1 MATVHVRRDVWDL
14 GDEDDPWRDPA
25 IVAYADGVG
34 AMMKLAQTNP
44 SHPANWVNQAAIHK
58 HRGSSVSGR
67 LEDQCQHACFFFFPW
82 HRMYLF
88 RFEQIIRSH
97 LDPAVADDWALPY
110 WNYSDV
116 PERSALP
123 PAFRQPQRPDG
134 TDNPLFT
141 QLRNVSNAVDINAG
155 NPLLPAAVSLV
166 AAMRPDVF
174 TRSVRGAPPGFG
186 GGRTN
191 PLFHHDQE
199 GPGSGPLEVTPH
211 GSVHNQVGGLNG
223 LMTRLRTAALDPIFW
238 LHHAN
243 IDRLWEVW
251 LRSNPPHSNPTDGDW
266 LMMPFDFVD
275 EFGTRVS
282 MAVSE
287 VLEIE
292 NQLHYTYSGLPSAA
306 PPPPAV
312 PPERE
317 EVRLT
322 SDELP
327 AEMVG
332 ASDAPVVLEEAK
344 PAETSFELSAP
355 SGPVARRLDAE
366 AREPASYLNVE
377 VEGEENPGLLYGVY
391 VNLPPGEPAE
401 PESPHYVGA
410 LPFFGIETTVPDEA
424 QEEAPHR
431 LRYVFDITP
440 MVAELTA
447 QGRWDPDRLHVTF
460 APIGAGPDTRLE
472 AAPPPVRVSHVSLFV
487 E

>member
-1 MATVHVRRDVWDL
+1 MAQVRVRRDVWDL
-14 GDEDDPWRDPA
+14 GGDDDPWRDPA

-34 AMMKLAQTNP
+34 AMMKLAQSHP
-44 SHPANWVNQAAIHK
+44 SHPANWVNQAALHK
-58 HRGSSVSGR
+58 HDGPSVPGR
-67 LEDQCQHACFFFFPW
+67 LEDQCQHACWFFFPW
-82 HRMYLF
+82 HRMYLL
-88 RFEQIIRSH
+88 RFEQIVRSH

-123 PAFRQPQRPDG
+123 PAFRRPERPDG

-166 AAMRPDVF
+166 AAMRPAVF

-191 PLFHHDQE
+191 PLFHHGQD
-199 GPGSGPLEVTPH
+199 GPLGPLEGTPH
-211 GSVHNQVGGLNG
+211 GTVHNQVGGLNG

-251 LRSNPPHSNPTDGDW
+251 LRSNPQHSNTTESDW
-266 LMMPFDFVD
+266 LTMPFDFVD
-275 EFGTRVS
+275 KAGARVT
-282 MAVSE
+282 MHVSE
-287 VLEIE
+287 VLQIE
-292 NQLHYTYSGLPSAA
+292 NQLHYTYSGLPPA
-306 PPPPAV
+306 PPPPAPAV
-312 PPERE
+312 RE

-344 PAETSFELSAP
+344 RAETSFELSAP
-355 SGPVARRLDAE
+355 RGPVARSLDAE
-366 AREPASYLNVE
+366 ARALASYLDVE

-391 VNLPPGEPAE
+391 VNLPPEEPAE

-424 QEEAPHR
+424 EEEAPHR
-431 LRYVFDITP
+431 LRYVFDITAT
-440 MVAELTA
+440 VAELTA
-447 QGRWDPDRLHVTF
+447 RGRWDPGRLRVTF
-460 APIGAGPDTRLE
+460 APIGGPDARLD

>member
-1 MATVHVRRDVWDL
+1 MAQVRVRRDVWDL
-14 GDEDDPWRDPA
+14 GDDDDPWRDPL

-34 AMMKLAQTNP
+34 AMMKLAQSQP
-44 SHPANWVNQAAIHK
+44 SHPANWVNQAALHK
-58 HRGSSVSGR
+58 HDGPSVPGR
-67 LEDQCQHACFFFFPW
+67 LEDQCQHSCWFFFPW
-82 HRMYLF
+82 HRMYLL

-116 PERSALP
+116 AERSALP
-123 PAFRQPQRPDG
+123 PAFRRPQRPDG

-141 QLRNVSNAVDINAG
+141 QLRNISDAVDINAG

-166 AAMRPDVF
+166 DAMKPAVF
-174 TRSVRGAPPGFG
+174 TRSVPGAPPGFG
-186 GGRTN
+186 GGRTK
-191 PLFHHDQE
+191 PLFHHGQD
-199 GPGSGPLEVTPH
+199 GPIGPLEITPH
-211 GSVHNQVGGLNG
+211 GTVHNQVGGLNG

-243 IDRLWEVW
+243 IDRLWEQW
-251 LRSNPPHSNPTDGDW
+251 LRTSPPHSNTTESDW
-266 LMMPFDFVD
+266 LTMAFDFVD
-275 EFGTRVS
+275 EAGTRKT
-282 MAVSE
+282 MHVSE

-292 NQLHYTYSGLPSAA
+292 NQLHYTYSGLPPAL
-306 PPPPAV
+306 PPPPAPV
-312 PPERE
+312 ERE

-332 ASDAPVVLEEAK
+332 AADEPVVLEGAK
-344 PAETSFELSAP
+344 PAETSLELSAP
-355 SGPVARRLDAE
+355 SGPVAEILAEE

-410 LPFFGIETTVPDEA
+410 LPFFGIETTVPDET

-440 MVAELTA
+440 TVAELTA
-447 QGRWDPDRLHVTF
+447 QGRWDPDHLHVTF
-460 APIGAGPDTRLE
+460 APIGVGPDAQPE
-472 AAPPPVRVSHVSLFV
+472 AARPAVRVSHVSLFV

>member
-1 MATVHVRRDVWDL
+1 MVTVHVRRDVWDL

-25 IVAYADGVG
+25 IAAYADAVG
-34 AMMKLAQTNP
+34 AMMELAQTHP
-44 SHPANWVNQAAIHK
+44 SHPANWVNHAAIHK
-58 HRGSSVSGR
+58 HRGQSVPGR

-116 PERSALP
+116 PERAALP

-166 AAMRPDVF
+166 GAMRPQVF
-174 TRSVRGAPPGFG
+174 TRSVDGATPGFG

-191 PLFHHDQE
+191 PLFHHGQD
-199 GPGSGPLEVTPH
+199 GPFGPLEGTPH
-211 GSVHNQVGGLNG
+211 GSVHNQVGGLFG
-223 LMTRLRTAALDPIFW
+223 LMGILATAALDPIFF

-275 EFGTRVS
+275 ELGTRVS
-282 MAVSE
+282 MAVNE

-292 NQLHYTYSGLPSAA
+292 NQLNYTYSGLPPAA
-306 PPPPAV
+306 PPLPA
-312 PPERE
+312 PAERE

-332 ASDAPVVLEEAK
+332 ATEAPVVLAEAK

-355 SGPVARRLDAE
+355 SGPVASRLAADV
-366 AREPASYLNVE
+366 REPASYLNVE
-377 VEGEENPGLLYGVY
+377 VEGEQNPGLLYGVY

-410 LPFFGIETTVPDEA
+410 LPFFGIETTVPDDAE
-424 QEEAPHR
+424 EEAPHR

-440 MVAELTA
+440 TVAKLSAE
-447 QGRWDPDRLHVTF
+447 GRWDPARLHVTF
-460 APIGAGPDTRLE
+460 APIGAGPDEQLE
-472 AAPPPVRVSHVSLFV
+472 TPRPPVRVSQVSLFV